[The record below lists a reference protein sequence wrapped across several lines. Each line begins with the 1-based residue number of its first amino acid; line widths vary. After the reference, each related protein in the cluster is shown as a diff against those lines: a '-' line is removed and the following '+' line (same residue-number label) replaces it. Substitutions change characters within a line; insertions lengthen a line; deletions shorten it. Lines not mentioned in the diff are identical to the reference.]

1 MSPRPNRLVLL
12 VALVCTLALSQLA
25 QAADPN
31 KPKDNGNGNGNSNG
45 NAGGNDKT
53 TAGNKPDRPP
63 KDGGDTGTSG
73 NGNGNAN
80 GNGNGNG
87 GNSDKK
93 SAEALKSQFKTEAS
107 ALQKKQKDL
116 LDQLKNAD
124 PEKRAQIREQL
135 VILKDN
141 WKELNREYRDKLDD
155 LRDKA
160 DRDSSTGSRA
170 GGRPRK

>member
-1 MSPRPNRLVLL
+1 MSPSHNRLLL
-12 VALVCTLALSQLA
+12 LLALLSTLALSRLA

-31 KPKDNGNGNGNSNG
+31 KPNGNGNGNG
-45 NAGGNDKT
+45 N
-53 TAGNKPDRPP
+53 TAGNEKTAVKPDRPP

-73 NGNGNAN
+73 NGNGN
-80 GNGNGNG
+80 GNGNGSG
-87 GNSDKK
+87 SDKK
-93 SAEALKSQFKTEAS
+93 SSEADLKSQFKAEAS

-124 PEKRAQIREQL
+124 ADERAKIREQL
-135 VILKDN
+135 VILKEN